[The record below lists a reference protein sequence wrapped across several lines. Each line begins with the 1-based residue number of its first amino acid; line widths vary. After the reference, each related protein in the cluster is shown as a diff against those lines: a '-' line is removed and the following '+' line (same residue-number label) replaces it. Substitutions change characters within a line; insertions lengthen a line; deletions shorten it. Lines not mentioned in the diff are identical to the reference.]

1 VVWSV
6 TGTRKRTLRRA
17 KSLTV
22 YWKDSRLFLH
32 NFSTRNTVSAKPVA
46 CEVLDVFDRWRTPE
60 AAVNRLR
67 AYTRRSVLTAIAQL
81 ARNDLLLWRNSRE
94 ARLDS
99 RVARE
104 WSPWLPHGSFH
115 FATKDIPYR
124 NQSWTIARRRA
135 ALPKSPRPP
144 HFKTINGA
152 AKISLPP
159 RSFSDSE
166 FLRVLLKRRT
176 YRKFS
181 HDSVTLEGVAQ
192 LLSLV
197 WGITGYLHTPVYGK
211 LPLKT
216 SPSGGARHPGEVYLI
231 ALRVKGLQRG
241 LYHYHAERHHLER
254 ITARVTPAQVARYCA
269 NQQYTKNAAALF
281 LMTAVF
287 GRPMWKYRNA
297 RAYRVVLLD
306 AGHLCQTFCLVAT
319 WLGLAPF
326 CTAALKD
333 TSIEKAL
340 RIDGISESILYVAG
354 VGGVPTSARGR
365 RESFRIE
372 DLRVTNP
379 NRGGVSTDHSLAR

>member
-1 VVWSV
+1 M
-6 TGTRKRTLRRA
+6 TGSRQRTLRRA
-17 KSLTV
+17 KSLIV
-22 YWKDSRLFLH
+22 YWKDSGLFLH

-46 CEVLDVFDRWRTPE
+46 CEVLNFFDRWRTRE
-60 AAVNRLR
+60 AAVHRLSG
-67 AYTRRSVLTAIAQL
+67 YTRQSILSAITQLTK
-81 ARNDLLLWRNSRE
+81 NDLLLWRNSPE
-94 ARLDS
+94 AKQDNRI
-99 RVARE
+99 ARE

-115 FATKDIPYR
+115 FATKDITYI
-124 NQSWTIARRRA
+124 NQKWTNARRRA

-144 HFKTINGA
+144 HFKTISGA
-152 AKISLPP
+152 PKVSLP
-159 RSFSDSE
+159 RRNFSDSE
-166 FLRVLLKRRT
+166 FVRVLLKRRT

-181 HDSVTLEGVAQ
+181 RASVTVEDVSQ

-197 WGITGYLHTPVYGK
+197 WGVTGYLQTPVYGK

-231 ALRVKGLQRG
+231 ALRVKGLRRG
-241 LYHYHAERHHLER
+241 LYHYHAERHHLEQIAAR
-254 ITARVTPAQVARYCA
+254 ITPAQVARYCA
-269 NQQYTKNAAALF
+269 NQQYTRNAAALF

-287 GRPMWKYRNA
+287 GRPMWKYRTA

-333 TSIEKAL
+333 TFIEKAL
-340 RIDGISESILYVAG
+340 RIDGIRESILYVAG
-354 VGGVPTSARGR
+354 VGAVPTSARGR

-372 DLRVTNP
+372 DLGAMNP
-379 NRGGVSTDHSLAR
+379 SPGEVSTDHSLAH